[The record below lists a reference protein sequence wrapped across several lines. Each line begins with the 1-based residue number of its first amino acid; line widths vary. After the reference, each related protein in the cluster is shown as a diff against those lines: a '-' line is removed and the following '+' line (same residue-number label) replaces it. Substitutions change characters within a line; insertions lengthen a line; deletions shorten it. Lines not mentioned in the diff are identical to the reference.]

1 LTEAISEDFLQLEA
15 SILVRIFFYD
25 SDVFWLTLNNA
36 LHFKVIQYL
45 LEDSEMDLRKIQRTS
60 GGTFFVCLPK
70 DWAER
75 NGLDRGTVISITE
88 TADGSLVLNPKYNV
102 ERTPQVAMITPSP
115 LLDRVVIE
123 KYLLGYD
130 IIQVQAKDRIS
141 PLDRERVK
149 QASTRLVGL
158 EIVEENHSNIVMQC
172 LLEPSTFPPQK
183 ILRRE
188 YSIASGVHRDAVTA
202 LLEGDVELAK
212 NVVARDNE
220 VNRLYFL
227 LVRVLRTV
235 IQNPGLSEKLG
246 ILPIDCLD
254 YRLAASLVESI
265 GDHSAAIGETV
276 IKLACAKIADNLAEL
291 VLQLHK
297 VAYESHETAI
307 KAVFYHDVSVAE
319 SVRSEREKIESVFHQ
334 IEAAV
339 LDLPAEV
346 GRHILAVASS
356 IYQIYGN
363 SVDIADL
370 VMPKLP

>member
-1 LTEAISEDFLQLEA
+1 
-15 SILVRIFFYD
+15 
-25 SDVFWLTLNNA
+25 
-36 LHFKVIQYL
+36 
-45 LEDSEMDLRKIQRTS
+45 MDLRKIQRTS

-70 DWAER
+70 AWAER
-75 NGLDRGTVISITE
+75 NGLDRRTVVSVTE
-88 TADGSLVLNPKYNV
+88 TADGTLVINPKYNV
-102 ERTPQVAMITPSP
+102 ERTPQTAVVTPSS
-115 LLDRVVIE
+115 LLDRVIIE
-123 KYLLGYD
+123 KYLLGFD
-130 IIQVQAKDRIS
+130 SIKVQAKDRIS
-141 PLDRERVK
+141 LLDRERVK
-149 QASTRLVGL
+149 HASTRLIGL
-158 EIVEENHSNIVMQC
+158 EIVEENHSTIVMQC

-188 YSIASGVHRDAVTA
+188 SSIVSGVHRDAVTA

-265 GDHSAAIGETV
+265 GDHSASIGEIV
-276 IKLACAKIADNLAEL
+276 IKLGGAKIAGNLSEL
-291 VLQLHK
+291 ILNLHK
-297 VAYESHETAI
+297 VAYEAHENAI
-307 KAVFYHDVSVAE
+307 SAVFYHDVSVAE
-319 SVRSEREKIESVFHQ
+319 SVRSEKEKVESVFHE
-334 IEAAV
+334 IETAI

-346 GRHILAVASS
+346 GRHLLAVASS
-356 IYQIYGN
+356 IRRIYDN
-363 SVDIADL
+363 SLDIADL

>member
-1 LTEAISEDFLQLEA
+1 
-15 SILVRIFFYD
+15 
-25 SDVFWLTLNNA
+25 
-36 LHFKVIQYL
+36 
-45 LEDSEMDLRKIQRTS
+45 MDLRKIQRTS

-75 NGLDRGTVISITE
+75 NGLDRGTVVSVNE
-88 TADGSLVLNPKYNV
+88 TADGTLVVNPKYNV
-102 ERTPQVAMITPSP
+102 EHTPQVAMITPSS
-115 LLDRVVIE
+115 LLDRVIIE

-130 IIQVQAKDRIS
+130 IINVQAKDRIS
-141 PLDRERVK
+141 PVDRERVK
-149 QASTRLVGL
+149 EASSHLVGL
-158 EIVEENHSNIVMQC
+158 EIVEENHSKIVMQS

-188 YSIASGVHRDAVTA
+188 YSIVSGIHRDSMTA
-202 LLEGDVELAK
+202 LLEGDLQLAK

-265 GDHSAAIGETV
+265 GDHSASIGETV
-276 IKLACAKIADNLAEL
+276 IQLDGAKLADDFSKLL
-291 VLQLHK
+291 SQLHNI
-297 VAYESHETAI
+297 AYTCHENAI
-307 KAVFYHDVSVAE
+307 SAVFSRDVSVAE
-319 SVRSEREKIESVFHQ
+319 SVRSQKEKVDSLFNEIETTVR
-334 IEAAV
+334 
-339 LDLPAEV
+339 DLPPEM
-346 GRHILAVASS
+346 GRHLLAVASS
-356 IYQIYGN
+356 ICLIYDN
-363 SVDIADL
+363 SLDIADL